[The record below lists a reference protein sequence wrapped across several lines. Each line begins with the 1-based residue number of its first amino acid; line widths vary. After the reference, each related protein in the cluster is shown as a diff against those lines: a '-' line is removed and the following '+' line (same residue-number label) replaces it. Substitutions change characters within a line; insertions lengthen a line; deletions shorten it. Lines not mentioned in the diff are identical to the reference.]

1 MELREILNK
10 VRSGEIDVDSAVNQ
24 IRLLGIEEIG
34 DQVKFDLG
42 RSLRRDVPEIVLA
55 EGKTPDTVV
64 TIVNKT
70 TKVSD
75 LVVVSRLSTDHVNKL
90 RDYID
95 SVRDLS
101 LELNSRGRIA
111 VVKKVGFEVTR
122 YPCKVGVITAGT
134 ADVPIAEEAVTII
147 KVMGCEPIAIYDVGV
162 AGMQR
167 VIQAVKRVKEEDVD
181 AVIVVAGMEGALAS
195 VVSSLLDLP
204 VIGVPTSVGY
214 GAGGRGI
221 AALLSMLQ
229 ACPLGLTVVN
239 IDNGINAAIVASLMA
254 KRVGLLRRNGKE

>member
-95 SVRDLS
+95 SVRELS
-101 LELNSRGRIA
+101 LS
-111 VVKKVGFEVTR
+111 
-122 YPCKVGVITAGT
+122 
-134 ADVPIAEEAVTII
+134 
-147 KVMGCEPIAIYDVGV
+147 
-162 AGMQR
+162 
-167 VIQAVKRVKEEDVD
+167 
-181 AVIVVAGMEGALAS
+181 
-195 VVSSLLDLP
+195 
-204 VIGVPTSVGY
+204 
-214 GAGGRGI
+214 
-221 AALLSMLQ
+221 
-229 ACPLGLTVVN
+229 
-239 IDNGINAAIVASLMA
+239 
-254 KRVGLLRRNGKE
+254 